1 MMFTFGAIMFILSG
15 LVVFGSDRL
24 YKNGKIQ
31 NIKTLLIVKS
41 SGLLASIGGAFLM
54 FYGK

>member
-1 MMFTFGAIMFILSG
+1 MFILGAVVFILSG
-15 LVVFGSDRL
+15 LVVFGSDRF

-31 NIKTLLIVKS
+31 SLKVLLIVKA
-41 SGLLASIGGAFLM
+41 SGLFASIAAAFLM